1 MLKEAGDELFSNT
14 TANLNLYI
22 LGVADDH
29 EGIAPDGQ
37 DHQDGEDECQEER
50 DPSEKHLRLG

>member
-1 MLKEAGDELFSNT
+1 M
-14 TANLNLYI
+14 YI

-50 DPSEKHLRLG
+50 DPSEKHERLG